1 MTDELLINVLEKL
14 QVKNLRET
22 NDSFIFSCP
31 LAEYFHYKG
40 TDNHPSCQIR
50 KEDGKYYCYSCKNFG
65 PLWDLVDT
73 IKFLNKREDLNELLE
88 GLRKPQKFIINTKR
102 KEQKKDQIFLPDEL
116 IERYPKATDETKS
129 LEYVFKR
136 GIDSRLANKYNLRY
150 DSDRNRLLFP
160 IYDNKYFVGF
170 QGRAIEQD
178 EKRYY
183 NYFNVNKSLY
193 LGGSNHLTLNKIVI
207 VVEGFISLLKLKH
220 LIPEFNIVTT
230 FGSSISDEQAI
241 KLINL
246 DKLIISCFDND
257 KAGSDGRII
266 FNEKLKFNRF
276 KTRNLVL
283 PEDIDTIS
291 KETLENNLFK
301 LLKL

>member
-1 MTDELLINVLEKL
+1 MTDEVIINTLEKL
-14 QVKNLRET
+14 KIKNLRET
-22 NDSFIFSCP
+22 KEGFIFSCP
-31 LAEYFHYKG
+31 LAEFFHYKG
-40 TDNHPSCQIR
+40 TDNHPSCQIK
-50 KEDGKYYCYSCKNFG
+50 KEDGHFYCYSCKNSG

-73 IKFLNKREDLNELLE
+73 IKYLYNREDLNNLLE
-88 GLRKPQKFIINTKR
+88 ELRKPQKFIINTKR
-102 KEQKKDQIFLPDEL
+102 KENKKDVIFLPEEL
-116 IERYPKATDETKS
+116 IEKYPKATSEKKS
-129 LEYVFKR
+129 TDYISFR
-136 GIDSRLANKYNLRY
+136 GVDFQLANQYNLRY
-150 DSDRNRLLFP
+150 DSDRQRLLFP

-170 QGRAIEQD
+170 QGRAIEQE

-207 VVEGFISLLKLKH
+207 VVEGFISLLKLKK
-220 LIPEFNIVTT
+220 LIPDFNIVTT

-246 DKLIISCFDND
+246 DKLVISCFDND
-257 KAGSDGRII
+257 KAGSDGRLI

-276 KTRNLVL
+276 KTKNLIL

-291 KETLENNLFK
+291 KEILENNLFK
-301 LLKL
+301 LLKI